1 MLYTTECIA
10 TFFLPPSLYYPKYSI
25 LQLLPNRTPYL
36 MFSKVF
42 DIQIMYEAQ
51 LLTTFKPVSASPLFP
66 SSPVL
71 LTFQLLLQKDN
82 A

>member
-10 TFFLPPSLYYPKYSI
+10 TFFLTSSLYYPKYST

-42 DIQIMYEAQ
+42 DI
-51 LLTTFKPVSASPLFP
+51 
-66 SSPVL
+66 
-71 LTFQLLLQKDN
+71 
-82 A
+82 